1 MWIQIWLQSNILC
14 IKYAKQMEKYT
25 KGSSSG
31 FSLLLIVRCF
41 INNLSGGIEYFIEV
55 PVEKIILDLII
66 SYQN

>member
-1 MWIQIWLQSNILC
+1 
-14 IKYAKQMEKYT
+14 MEKYT

-31 FSLLLIVRCF
+31 FSLLLIVVRCF